1 MVTQHNDGEPVTT
14 SLEDTMSD
22 NRIFKFPTARFDA
35 IDLFAGPGGWDVAA
49 TRLGM
54 EVVGIEWDQSACDTR
69 RAAGLPTI
77 QGDVRDFGPGTDTFD
92 HIVNFTDGFIASP
105 PCQTFSI
112 AGKGGGREHLPV
124 LVEAMGWMVDHN
136 VTDIDQIRNY
146 LRQHDLDDRSTLVL
160 EPLRWI
166 LAAHVAGLPFK
177 WVALEQVPS
186 VLPIWEAMQDV
197 MASLGYVVQTAILNS
212 EQYGVPQTRRRAVLV
227 ARYDEQVAL
236 PAPTHSR
243 YHSRSPERLDN
254 GVQKWVSMATALGWG
269 LTKRPSPTVC
279 AGGAATGGA
288 EPFGSG
294 ARKSL
299 IAASETT
306 DGWAMR
312 SNYSGPPSKGKTT
325 AAQRGRGLRPVD
337 KPAFAVTSKQFDFT
351 GPASARIRPTVAEV
365 ATLQTFPADHPW
377 QGTKGKQHE
386 QIGNAV
392 PPVMAGAI
400 LAAVTTPEV

>member
-1 MVTQHNDGEPVTT
+1 MTDT
-14 SLEDTMSD
+14 STVS
-22 NRIFKFPTARFDA
+22 NFPAGRFDG
-35 IDLFAGPGGWDVAA
+35 IDLFAGPGGWDVAG
-49 TRLGM
+49 RNLGL
-54 EVVGIEWDQSACDTR
+54 ELVGIEWDQSACDTR
-69 RAAGLPTI
+69 RAAGLPTL
-77 QGDVRDFGPGTDTFD
+77 QGDVRAFGPGTDWFT
-92 HIVNFTDGFIASP
+92 HIINHTDGFIASP

-124 LVEAMGWMVDHN
+124 LV
-136 VTDIDQIRNY
+136 DIIQTMAREGMA
-146 LRQHDLDDRSTLVL
+146 DLAEVRALMAEHGMDDRSTLVV

-166 LAAHVAGLPFK
+166 IAAFLAGRPFQ

-186 VLPIWEAMQDV
+186 VLPIWEAMQDA
-197 MASLGYVVQTAILNS
+197 MATYGYVVQTAVLNS

-227 ARYDEQVAL
+227 ARLNEQVAL

-254 GVQKWVSMATALGWG
+254 GVQPWVSMATALGWG
-269 LTKRPSPTVC
+269 LTRRPSPTVC

-299 IAASETT
+299 IAAMDSA

-325 AAQRGRGLRPVD
+325 AAERGRGLRPVD
-337 KPAFAVTSKQFDFT
+337 RPAFAVTSKQFDFT
-351 GPASARIRPTVAEV
+351 GPASARVRPTVAEV

-377 QGTKGKQHE
+377 QGTRGKQHE

-400 LAAVTTPEV
+400 LTAVTTTPEV

>member
-1 MVTQHNDGEPVTT
+1 MPKQPAPQPIPVF
-14 SLEDTMSD
+14 
-22 NRIFKFPTARFDA
+22 NFPPTRFDA

-54 EVVGIEWDQSACDTR
+54 TVVGIEWDQAACDTR
-69 RAAGLPTI
+69 RAADLPTL
-77 QGDVRDFGPGTDTFD
+77 QGDVRTFGPGTDWFD

-124 LVEAMGWMVDHN
+124 LI
-136 VTDIDQIRNY
+136 DIIQTMAAQGIADLDEVRA
-146 LRQHDLDDRSTLVL
+146 LMAEHDLDDRSTLVV

-166 LAAHVAGLPFK
+166 IGAYLAGLPFK

-186 VLPIWEAMQDV
+186 VLPIWEAMQDA
-197 MASLGYVVQTAILNS
+197 MATYGYVVQTAVLSS

-227 ARYDEQVAL
+227 ARLDEQVAL
-236 PAPTHSR
+236 PVATHSK

-254 GVQKWVSMATALGWG
+254 GVQPWVSMATALGWG

-299 IAASETT
+299 IAASKTT

-337 KPAFAVTSKQFDFT
+337 SPAFAITSKQFDFT
-351 GPASARIRPTVAEV
+351 GPESARIRPTVAEV
-365 ATLQTFPADHPW
+365 AVLQTFPADHPW

-400 LAAVTTPEV
+400 LAAVTTPGV